1 MIHSI
6 DLNFQGNAQT
16 IGAFLV
22 ESSEG
27 PILVETG
34 PHSTL
39 PTLQQGI
46 QNAGFDW
53 REVRHVLLSH
63 IHLDHAG
70 AAWAFAQAGAKIY
83 VHPLGA
89 GHLADPSKLMD
100 SARRIY
106 QAQMDT
112 LWGDMQAIAPENL
125 QTIED
130 LAEVQIGNLQWK
142 AWHTP
147 GHAIHHIAWQLD
159 ETIFT
164 GDIAGVQIGR
174 GPVIA
179 PLPPPDID
187 LEQWQNSIN
196 LLKKIN
202 PKSFYLTH
210 FDQVKDI
217 KPHLEALEQNIYTLA
232 NWIKEHLQAGESP
245 NEMTPAFDSFCADEL
260 RKIGLTEAEITQ
272 YQAANPAW
280 MSVAGLARYW
290 KKKLGN

>member
-1 MIHSI
+1 
-6 DLNFQGNAQT
+6 
-16 IGAFLV
+16 
-22 ESSEG
+22 
-27 PILVETG
+27 
-34 PHSTL
+34 
-39 PTLQQGI
+39 LQQGI
-46 QNAGFDW
+46 QAAGFDW
-53 REVRHVLLSH
+53 RDIRHVLLSH

-89 GHLADPSKLMD
+89 VHLADPSKLMD

-130 LAEVQIGNLQWK
+130 LAEIQIGNLRWK

-164 GDIAGVQIGR
+164 GDIAGVHIGK

-210 FDQVKDI
+210 FDQVSDI
-217 KPHLEALEQNIYTLA
+217 KPHLEALEQNIYSLA
-232 NWIKEHLQAGESP
+232 DWVREHLQAGESAH
-245 NEMTPAFDSFCADEL
+245 EMTPAFDDFCANEL
-260 RKIGLTEAEITQ
+260 RKLGLAETEIAQ

-290 KKKLGN
+290 KKKLGNG

>member
-1 MIHSI
+1 MIHTI
-6 DLNFQGNAQT
+6 DLNFQGNAHT
-16 IGAFLV
+16 IGAFLI
-22 ESSEG
+22 ESSAG

-39 PTLQQGI
+39 PTLQKGI
-46 QNAGFDW
+46 QQAGYDW
-53 REVRHVLLSH
+53 RDVRHVLLTH

-70 AAWAFAQAGAKIY
+70 ASWAFAQQGAKIY
-83 VHPLGA
+83 VHPLGI

-106 QAQMDT
+106 QDQMDT

-125 QTIED
+125 QAIDD
-130 LAEVQIGNLQWK
+130 LAEIQIGNCKWK

-164 GDIAGVQIGR
+164 GDIAGVHIGS

-196 LLKKIN
+196 LLRKIN
-202 PKSFYLTH
+202 PRSFYLTH
-210 FDQVKDI
+210 FDRVDDLA
-217 KPHLEALEQNIYTLA
+217 PHLEALEQNIYTLA
-232 NWIKEHLQAGESP
+232 HWIKEHLQAGQSP
-245 NEMTPAFDSFCADEL
+245 AEMTPAFDEFCANEL
-260 RKIGLTEAEITQ
+260 RKLGLNEAEVAQ

-290 KKKLGN
+290 KKKLG